1 MMPSSRFALL
11 VATPPAGVAMLW
23 VLVLALTALTGTHP
37 IWGQQP
43 RNLAEA
49 AALQD
54 GAAVVRFVERHEDV
68 NGPQEIR
75 AGLLSRRSQTLTPIE
90 AAAATREPEMVQ
102 LLLDLGAAPDAIV
115 WQRAFC
121 ISDADGVRERL
132 AAHRPSGAVDEC
144 AGS

>member
-1 MMPSSRFALL
+1 MTRSSRFELL
-11 VATPPAGVAMLW
+11 VATPPVLAAMLW
-23 VLVLALTALTGTHP
+23 ASVLAVTAITGTHP

-43 RNLAEA
+43 RNLVEA

-68 NGPQEIR
+68 NRPAEVR
-75 AGLLSRRSQTLTPIE
+75 AGVLSRAPQTLTPIE

-102 LLLDLGAAPDAIV
+102 LLLDLGAAPDAVV

-132 AAHRPSGAVDEC
+132 AAYRPSAAVDTC
-144 AGS
+144 AGN